1 MNKKK
6 GSGIVVVILTAIV
19 FSIYVSSSFME
30 NEHFYLLENKYEKSI
45 VELYEK
51 DYNNIEEYYYK
62 VLENIQNN
70 K

>member
-1 MNKKK
+1 MKKK
-6 GSGIVVVILTAIV
+6 RGSGIVVVILTAIV

-30 NEHFYLLENKYEKSI
+30 SEHFYLLENKYEKSI

-51 DYNNIEEYYYK
+51 DYNNIEEYYDK

-70 K
+70 I

>member
-1 MNKKK
+1 MNKKR

-30 NEHFYLLENKYEKSI
+30 SEHFYLLENKYEKSI

-51 DYNNIEEYYYK
+51 DYNNIEEYYDK

-70 K
+70 I